1 MSDEEYEVEKILD
14 KRVERG
20 GAGIEY
26 LVKWRN
32 YEDPEENTW
41 EPVDNLADAAKL
53 IKVFEK
59 DLEAKMNPLA
69 ANVKNPGKRK
79 TGPGGGA
86 QNNAKIQRVE
96 TVQQVSSICVHLFT
110 WNALLL
116 YEMHVHAHKPTR
128 ANLCS
133 GKGEG

>member
-53 IKVFEK
+53 IKAFEK
-59 DLEAKMNPLA
+59 DLEAKMNPLTVNA
-69 ANVKNPGKRK
+69 KNPGKRK
-79 TGPGGGA
+79 TAPGGGA

-96 TVQQVSSICVHLFT
+96 TVQQVSTS
-110 WNALLL
+110 
-116 YEMHVHAHKPTR
+116 
-128 ANLCS
+128 
-133 GKGEG
+133 

>member
-53 IKVFEK
+53 IKAFEK
-59 DLEAKMNPLA
+59 DLEAKMNPLTV
-69 ANVKNPGKRK
+69 NGKNPGKRK
-79 TGPGGGA
+79 TAPGGGA

-96 TVQQVSSICVHLFT
+96 TVQQVSTS
-110 WNALLL
+110 
-116 YEMHVHAHKPTR
+116 
-128 ANLCS
+128 
-133 GKGEG
+133 